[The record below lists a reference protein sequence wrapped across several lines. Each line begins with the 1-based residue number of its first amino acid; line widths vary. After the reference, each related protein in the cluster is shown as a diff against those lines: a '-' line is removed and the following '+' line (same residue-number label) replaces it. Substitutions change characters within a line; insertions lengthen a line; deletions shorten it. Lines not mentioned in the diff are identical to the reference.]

1 MNDGEER
8 EIFQTGQRKDT
19 NVLALAQGN
28 HEGLY
33 LLERGKEGGD
43 SRNIWKKLISER
55 WADRRFH

>member
-1 MNDGEER
+1 MNDGEKR

-43 SRNIWKKLISER
+43 SRNIWKI
-55 WADRRFH
+55 

>member
-33 LLERGKEGGD
+33 L
-43 SRNIWKKLISER
+43 
-55 WADRRFH
+55 